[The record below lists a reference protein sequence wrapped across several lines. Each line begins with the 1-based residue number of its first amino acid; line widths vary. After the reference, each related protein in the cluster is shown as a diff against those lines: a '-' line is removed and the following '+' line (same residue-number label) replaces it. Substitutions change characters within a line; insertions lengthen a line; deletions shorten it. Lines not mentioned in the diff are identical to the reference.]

1 MFRSV
6 LTQCAFFGAVLT
18 LAACGSSVKLSDVPV
33 EDRTGSSVG
42 AGAGAGGGA
51 GAGAGAGARAGAGA
65 GAGAGAAGAGAGVGP
80 NAGSSAARTVA
91 PVAAM
96 PPAQSTPQAQ
106 VNVVRVIY
114 FDYDSFVIKPEFQS
128 VVDGHAKFLNANKTR
143 RMTLEGHT
151 DESGSREYNLAL
163 GERRALTVRRQ
174 LVLLGATAGQIK
186 TVSYGEERPV
196 AEGHDEQSYSQ
207 NRRAEIIY
215 QQ

>member
-151 DESGSREYNLAL
+151 DESGGREYNLAL
-163 GERRALTVRRQ
+163 GQKRAEAVRRS
-174 LVLLGATAGQIK
+174 LGLLG
-186 TVSYGEERPV
+186 VSESQVEAVSFGEEKP
-196 AEGHDEQSYSQ
+196 AATGSSDADMAK
-207 NRRAEIIY
+207 NRRVEIVY
-215 QQ
+215 R